1 VSAAATLTELTAPLR
16 SDPRRAAVLLDVD
29 GTLAP
34 VVRDPEQA
42 SVPELVRRQLLL
54 VTERYGFVACVS
66 GRRAAVARR
75 IVGLGSIPYAG
86 NHGVELLRR
95 GAAAAEVDPQAER
108 WTERV
113 HTVAAAAGEDRLR
126 AAGVRLE
133 DKGPIVALHWRAADD
148 AERAERLVSEI
159 AAKAQAAGLVIHQGK
174 KVLELRPPV
183 PIGKDA
189 AVRRLLAGA
198 DVDVALYAGDDRTDV
213 DAFDGL
219 RALVAEGRLASAVCV
234 GVRSDEAPPELIA
247 QADVLVPAGD
257 GVRALLQTLV
267 T

>member
-16 SDPRRAAVLLDVD
+16 SDPGRSAILLDVD

-34 VVRDPEQA
+34 VVRDPDQA
-42 SVPELVRRQLLL
+42 SVPELVRRQLLQ
-54 VTERYGFVACVS
+54 VIERYGLVACVS

-75 IVGLGSIPYAG
+75 IVGIGTIAYAG

-95 GAAAAEVDPQAER
+95 GAHEPEVDPQVER
-108 WTERV
+108 WSDRV
-113 HTVAAAAGEDRLR
+113 HAVAAAAADDRMW

-133 DKGPIVALHWRAADD
+133 DKGPIVALHWRAAED
-148 AERAERLVSEI
+148 EQRAEQLVGEI
-159 AAKAQAAGLVIHQGK
+159 AENAKASGLELHHGK

-198 DVDVALYAGDDRTDV
+198 DVDVAMYAGDDRTDV

-219 RALVAEGRLASAVCV
+219 RALTAEGRLTSALCV
-234 GVRSDEAPPELIA
+234 GVRSDEAPPELLA
-247 QADVLVPAGD
+247 EADVLLPAGE
-257 GVRALLQTLV
+257 GVRALLQTLM